1 MQMNNKKRPG
11 PKNAG
16 ATVKRLAAY
25 AAKPYKLKL
34 IVVAV
39 CILVSGIVSVVGALF
54 IKSLIDD
61 YVTPMLASA
70 TPDFGPLLRAIL
82 TMVCIYLVGIV
93 ATYAYNYLMVG
104 VSQGVLK
111 QLRDD
116 MFEHMQKLPIRYF
129 DTNQFGD
136 IMSRYTNDS
145 DALRNMIS
153 RGLPQMATSAVTV
166 LMVFTAMV
174 VSSPILT
181 LVVLATITVMLQF
194 TKNIGAKSGMYF
206 HKQQKDIGAVN
217 GYIEELIGGQKV
229 VKVFNHEKESKEGFD
244 ALNQQLCDSATSANA
259 YANIMMP
266 VMGNFGYIQY
276 ILVAIVGGALAVSG
290 VSSLTL
296 GAIASFL
303 QLSRSFNMPL
313 SQIFQQYNVVIMAIA
328 GAERIFELMDEE
340 QEQDEGHVTLVN
352 VKQQADGSLVETEE
366 HTGLWAWK
374 DSAKEGGPTYTLLQG
389 DIRFKDV
396 NFRYVEDKPVLKEV
410 SLFAKPGQK
419 IALVG
424 ATGAGKTTIT
434 NLINR
439 FYDIQSG
446 EILYDGINIRD
457 IHKPDLRRS
466 LGIVLQDTHLFTG
479 TIRENIRYGNPKAT
493 DEEVVAAA
501 KLANAHGFISRL
513 PNGYDTV
520 IEGDGAG
527 LSQGQKQLLSIA
539 RAAVADPPV
548 MILDEATS
556 SIDTR
561 TETIVQRGMDALM
574 EGRTVFVIAHR
585 LSTIQNAHAILV
597 MDNGQ
602 IVERGDHQQLLEQK
616 GIYYRL
622 YTGATEIA

>member
-1 MQMNNKKRPG
+1 MRENNRKRPG
-11 PKNAG
+11 PKNTG
-16 ATVKRLAAY
+16 ATIKRLAAY
-25 AAKPYKLKL
+25 AAKPYKLQL
-34 IVVAV
+34 IVVVV
-39 CILVSGIVSVVGALF
+39 CILVSSIVSVVGSLF

-61 YVTPMLASA
+61 YVTPMLASSS
-70 TPDFGPLLRAIL
+70 PDFGPLLGAIM

-166 LMVFTAMV
+166 LLVFTAMV
-174 VSSPILT
+174 ISSPILT

-194 TKNIGAKSGMYF
+194 TKNIGAKSGMFF

-340 QEQDEGHVTLVN
+340 PEQDEGHVTLVN
-352 VKQQADGSLVETEE
+352 VKQKADGSLVETEE

-439 FYDIQSG
+439 FYDIQNG

-457 IHKPDLRRS
+457 IHKSDLRHS

-479 TIRENIRYGNPKAT
+479 TIRENIRYGNPTAT

-561 TETIVQRGMDALM
+561 TEAIVQRGMDALM

-602 IVERGDHQQLLEQK
+602 IIERGDHEQLLEQK